1 MSIFIGNL
9 FNWWSV
15 SLEGR
20 LAVFDSIIMSIWI
33 WVGRLAVLDR
43 IILFIW
49 ILVSCKNFLQD
60 ILRNVF
66 NLYQKMLMDMKTTVK
81 AQVL

>member
-1 MSIFIGNL
+1 MIFVSIFIGNL

-33 WVGRLAVLDR
+33 LIGRLAVLDR

-49 ILVSCKNFLQD
+49 ILVSRLAVFDMIKTPMWVFYCVYD
-60 ILRNVF
+60 ILN
-66 NLYQKMLMDMKTTVK
+66 
-81 AQVL
+81 AS